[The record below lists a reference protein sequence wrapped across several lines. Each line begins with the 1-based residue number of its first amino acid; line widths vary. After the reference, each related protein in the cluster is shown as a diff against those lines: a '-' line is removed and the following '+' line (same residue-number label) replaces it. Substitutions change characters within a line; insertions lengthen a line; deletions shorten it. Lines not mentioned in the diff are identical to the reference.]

1 VEVGVGVGVEVGT
14 SDDIEYNRRKDTAN
28 SVFFTTFQQLV
39 AGKDGVRALLLDAPP
54 RGLVN
59 KKPNTADFLVHK
71 KGVPP
76 SNIVVVNPCPFI
88 VETLEDMD
96 VRAYTT
102 TFNDF
107 LMHHRPDSRFN
118 YLYLD
123 ACGSY
128 RKQLRS
134 GIRTLLQNHDR
145 WLCATALMSVVVC
158 KRSGKKDLDLVK
170 KDLHKWSKQYE
181 YGNVLMMLAV
191 PTNPKMHTATFLLK
205 RNV

>member
-1 VEVGVGVGVEVGT
+1 MEVGVGVGVEVGT

-76 SNIVVVNPCPFI
+76 SNIAVVNPCPFI
-88 VETLEDMD
+88 AETLEDMD
-96 VRAYTT
+96 VRAYRT